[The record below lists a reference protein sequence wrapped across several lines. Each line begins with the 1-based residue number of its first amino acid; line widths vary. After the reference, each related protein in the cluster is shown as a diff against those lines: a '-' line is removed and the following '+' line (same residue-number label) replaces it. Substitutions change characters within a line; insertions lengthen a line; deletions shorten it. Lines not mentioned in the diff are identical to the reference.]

1 MEVILSLLVGGAIG
15 AAILAAWALWLGRE
29 ARERSAAI
37 QRHRDEAESV
47 ERRLAEYSHTPPKNP
62 ST

>member
-1 MEVILSLLVGGAIG
+1 MLVGGAIG

-29 ARERSAAI
+29 AKGRGAAA
-37 QRHRDEAESV
+37 QRQRDEAESV
-47 ERRLAEYSHTPPKNP
+47 ERRLAEYSRTPPKNP